1 VAASG
6 IVHGHHAVGTGEL
19 RLAVESASAGPI
31 GDGGGNVNVDQRTP
45 PSWVRQRCVELVA
58 LAQGAEANPRDADE
72 KTSLVIAHQPR
83 ASGERSATSFRRR

>member
-1 VAASG
+1 
-6 IVHGHHAVGTGEL
+6 
-19 RLAVESASAGPI
+19 
-31 GDGGGNVNVDQRTP
+31 VDQRTP

-83 ASGERSATSFRRR
+83 GSGERVGHVVPPSIVRWSAYAPLEPTPNC